1 MSAYT
6 DIMGSPAQPNGP
18 YRRLLSAT
26 HGHQPR
32 YCSQCRC
39 QRPRAGGREITYNG
53 GRNARWV
60 CALHQQESA

>member
-1 MSAYT
+1 MPSDT
-6 DIMGSPAQPNGP
+6 

-39 QRPRAGGREITYNG
+39 QRPRAGGREITFNG

-60 CALHQQESA
+60 CALHGDEVLIAHHK